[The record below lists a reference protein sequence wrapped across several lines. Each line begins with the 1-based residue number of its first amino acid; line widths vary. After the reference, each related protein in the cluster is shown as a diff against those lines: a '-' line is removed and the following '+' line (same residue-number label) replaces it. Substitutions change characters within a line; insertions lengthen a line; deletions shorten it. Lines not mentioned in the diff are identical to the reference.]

1 MKFRKP
7 LAILLA
13 MALSLGVTPIA
24 SVSGAEQSTTLSG
37 GTVTDIPGTPDDGI
51 VKVIDDTI
59 KVTIKNKQYKVFI
72 NPYGM
77 TIDYPDESGNSEESI
92 VSTPLYIENNSGVP
106 VDITATATATPNPE
120 GTLVLDSEP
129 TRDKKDSPHT
139 PDGKRLKEQRVYLYL
154 QMMKWDGVSSVGN
167 NEWEDLKDF
176 EVVKELEEDK
186 EGEDKTE
193 EEDKTGKKWAVIT
206 KPGGSAPLTVEM
218 PEGGGAAIRIG
229 GETSAPTY
237 YGAWDTDGTFNV
249 DIVLSF
255 LPKQKEGY
263 SVTFEIEDIYG
274 PGLKNP
280 VKIELQGVKD
290 SKTAVLEFNKD
301 KPGPQTV
308 VADESLTFNIKVSES
323 YSEGYL
329 INCVY
334 LIHLDKDGNEIAGSE
349 ELMYEDNY
357 TGIIEWTKTINASK
371 VNLNETL
378 KVKVFVEDS

>member
-7 LAILLA
+7 LAILFLL
-13 MALSLGVTPIA
+13 ALSLGVAPVA
-24 SVSGAEQSTTLSG
+24 GAGGAEQSTTLSG
-37 GTVTDIPGTPDDGI
+37 GTVTEETPDDGF

-77 TIDYPDESGNSEESI
+77 IIDYPDKSGTSEKSI
-92 VSTPLYIENNSGVP
+92 VSTPLYIENYSGVP
-106 VDITATATATPNPE
+106 VGVTATATATPNPE
-120 GTLVLDSEP
+120 GKVVLDSEP
-129 TRDKKDSPHT
+129 TRDKKDSPST
-139 PDGKRLKEQRVYLYL
+139 PESKRLKEQRVYLYL
-154 QMMKWDGVSSVGN
+154 QMMALDGADGKVDNEKWDSV
-167 NEWEDLKDF
+167 
-176 EVVKELEEDK
+176 EER
-186 EGEDKTE
+186 E
-193 EEDKTGKKWAVIT
+193 VIT
-206 KPGGSAPLTVEM
+206 KPGGSDPLTVEM

-263 SVTFEIEDIYG
+263 SVTFEIKDIYES
-274 PGLKNP
+274 GLKNP

-301 KPGPQTV
+301 KPDPQTV

-357 TGIIEWTKTINASK
+357 TGIIEWSKTINASK